1 MMTRVEMPHPRGWT
15 ERLATVK
22 APVFWGLAGFAAAL
36 MVVFGVVGAPLT
48 TAAAPQGI
56 VSYELA
62 GTVGQA
68 QAILDSWDGHARL
81 VAAFTLGLDYL
92 FMPVY
97 STAIGLACAWSAAR
111 QTRRG
116 RRLAALGAWVV
127 AAQWAAALF
136 DAAENIGLTVMLLH
150 GVAAPWPAV
159 SAVCATIKFALIA
172 AGLAYAMW
180 GGLSARP
187 ANPA

>member
-1 MMTRVEMPHPRGWT
+1 MMNQRASSPQLYM
-15 ERLATVK
+15 ERLATVG
-22 APVFWGLAGFAAAL
+22 APARVGSAAL
-36 MVVFGVVGAPLT
+36 AIAMMAVFAVVGAPLT

-62 GTVGQA
+62 GTLGRA
-68 QAILDSWDGHARL
+68 QAVLDSWDGHARL

-111 QTRRG
+111 LARCG
-116 RRLAALGAWVV
+116 RRLAALGVWVV
-127 AAQWAAALF
+127 AGQWAAAVL
-136 DAAENIGLTVMLLH
+136 DAAENAGLTVMLLD
-150 GVAAPWPAV
+150 GVAAPWPTV
-159 SAVCATIKFALIA
+159 SAVCASIKFALIA

-187 ANPA
+187 ANAG